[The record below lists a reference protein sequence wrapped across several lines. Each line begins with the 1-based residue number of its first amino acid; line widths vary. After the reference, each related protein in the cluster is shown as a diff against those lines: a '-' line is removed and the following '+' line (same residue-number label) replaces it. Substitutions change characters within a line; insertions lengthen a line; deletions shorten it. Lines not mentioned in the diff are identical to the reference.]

1 MKENIFIAIPKKTGT
16 VECQKHR
23 TICLISQIG
32 KVILRVIGKRMKR
45 KIQENVDEKQ
55 YGFRK
60 GKGTRNAIFVL
71 RMIIER
77 SIEVLKDLYLC
88 YVDFQKAYDMVKH
101 EQMMEM
107 LTDIGI
113 DRRMIVNLY

>member
-1 MKENIFIAIPKKTGT
+1 MKP
-16 VECQKHR
+16 
-23 TICLISQIG
+23 
-32 KVILRVIGKRMKR
+32 

-55 YGFRK
+55 YEFRK
-60 GKGTRNAIFVL
+60 GKGTRNAILVL